1 MDKAAKALS
10 RLRRLPADSS
20 EIVNELNEVVAN
32 HEFEMSLGQS
42 SYLQCFKPPMLK
54 RQLTGMGVQ
63 ALQQLTGINLIFYY
77 GTKYF
82 QSSGV
87 SSGFVISMIN
97 SAINVAST
105 VPGMY
110 AIDKWGSRP
119 MLLWGAIGMSI
130 SQLIVAV
137 CGTLSTGQY
146 DNGDIF
152 IKNLAGQ
159 RAAVAFVCIYISIFA
174 ATWGPLVWVVTGEI
188 FPLKTRAKSLSITTA
203 TNWLLNW
210 ALAYSTPYM
219 VNYGDG
225 NANLQSKIFFVWFG
239 CCFLC
244 IAFVWFFVYETKG
257 LSLEQVDQLYEEV
270 SVARKSVHW
279 VPSNS
284 WEDRQDRGM
293 KGEDTT
299 EVEEVGK

>member
-1 MDKAAKALS
+1 
-10 RLRRLPADSS
+10 
-20 EIVNELNEVVAN
+20 
-32 HEFEMSLGQS
+32 
-42 SYLQCFKPPMLK
+42 
-54 RQLTGMGVQ
+54 
-63 ALQQLTGINLIFYY
+63 
-77 GTKYF
+77 
-82 QSSGV
+82 
-87 SSGFVISMIN
+87 
-97 SAINVAST
+97 
-105 VPGMY
+105 
-110 AIDKWGSRP
+110 
-119 MLLWGAIGMSI
+119 MLLWGAIVMSI
-130 SQLIVAV
+130 SQLIVAI

-146 DNGDIF
+146 DNGEIF
-152 IKNLAGQ
+152 IKNLGGQ

-210 ALAYSTPYM
+210 ALAYSTPNM

-244 IAFVWFFVYETKG
+244 IAFVWFFIYETKG

-279 VPSNS
+279 VPSTS
-284 WEDRQDRGM
+284 WENRQDHGM
-293 KGEDTT
+293 KGEHDA